1 MASRRRRQQVA
12 WEAARL
18 MCHHEEPD
26 RHRARW
32 KAALRVYGSNPPES
46 QLPASH
52 EIHSAMLRIEQGLER
67 DGLGLS
73 DEHSARGA
81 EPPGPGD
88 VPPGPGERFRLYE
101 SLLAPLEQVH
111 EHRRRH
117 PEGDVLYHSLQV
129 FELARRTLPYDEEL
143 LLAALLH
150 DVGKAIDPK
159 QPVQAGLDALD
170 GSITP
175 RTAWLIQ
182 HLDDAQ
188 ARSAGTLGIRSRRR
202 LEADESFDELAP
214 LAECERK
221 GRARGVPT
229 PDVVDALEYLRR
241 LADADEALA
250 GD

>member
-1 MASRRRRQQVA
+1 
-12 WEAARL
+12 

-46 QLPASH
+46 HLPASH
-52 EIHSAMLRIEQGLER
+52 EIHSAILRIEQGLER
-67 DGLGLS
+67 DALGLR
-73 DEHSARGA
+73 DEQTARGPEPSG
-81 EPPGPGD
+81 EPPAPLSLN
-88 VPPGPGERFRLYE
+88 ERFRRYE

-129 FELARRTLPYDEEL
+129 FELARRAVPYDEEL

-159 QPVQAGLDALD
+159 QPVQAALDALD

-175 RTAWLIQ
+175 RTAWLIE

-188 ARSAGTLGIRSRRR
+188 SLYAGTLGVRSHRR
-202 LEADESFDELAP
+202 LKADENFDELAL

-221 GRARGVPT
+221 GRVRGAPT
-229 PDVVDALEYLRR
+229 PDVVDALAYLRR
-241 LADADEALA
+241 LADADEEERPA
-250 GD
+250 GEDAAAPRDRQRRR